1 MGFSRSVNEH
11 MFITPRLEI
20 MSHIGNWRERAN
32 QTQPAQYF
40 IFDDKAIVKQFMLA
54 FRSPDMRS
62 LETNVHDK

>member
-11 MFITPRLEI
+11 MLFTPRLEI

-40 IFDDKAIVKQFMLA
+40 VFDGKAIVKQFLSA
-54 FRSPDMRS
+54 
-62 LETNVHDK
+62 